1 MGKHKKNKPK
11 KEKRE
16 IVYRTK
22 EERQKEIR
30 EILKQL
36 SKLTP
41 MAKWIPNSFQCWQNA
56 WKGAEQIYAKETDLM
71 TSE

>member
-16 IVYRTK
+16 IVCRTK

-30 EILKQL
+30 ENVI
-36 SKLTP
+36 
-41 MAKWIPNSFQCWQNA
+41 
-56 WKGAEQIYAKETDLM
+56 
-71 TSE
+71 